1 MSHEINVAWK
11 FKMNNSKPLL
21 QWRTNEITFICT
33 NIQSHLSRMGTNH
46 LLAIKYVKKVN
57 LYFITKLKRALVWIG
72 LFRSFIMWQNYKRKF
87 IEAFYVWIVLKPF
100 VELLKAM
107 LTISIESYFM
117 RLLLRFFCVW
127 IGLTNGAFIQN
138 LKLAGKELKMQI
150 IGELF
155 NLT

>member
-1 MSHEINVAWK
+1 MKLMLLGNLKWTILNHYCNEGQTK
-11 FKMNNSKPLL
+11 F
-21 QWRTNEITFICT
+21 TFICT

-107 LTISIESYFM
+107 LTISIESCFM
-117 RLLLRFFCVW
+117 GLLLRFFCVR
-127 IGLTNGAFIQN
+127 IGLTNRDFIQSF
-138 LKLAGKELKMQI
+138 KLNG
-150 IGELF
+150 
-155 NLT
+155 

>member
-1 MSHEINVAWK
+1 MKLMLLGVLNWTILYHYCNEGQTK
-11 FKMNNSKPLL
+11 F
-21 QWRTNEITFICT
+21 TFLCT

-100 VELLKAM
+100 VELLRAM

-138 LKLAGKELKMQI
+138 LKLDGKELRIQI